1 LPVSLVNFLEQ
12 NMARMIRR
20 MFSSGLIFC
29 ALAGSTGL
37 CANDASVARQATVVQ
52 TGPQVAYRPMEVR
65 LRRLHLV
72 RPDLI
77 PYPIAYEIIC

>member
-1 LPVSLVNFLEQ
+1 
-12 NMARMIRR
+12 MAG
-20 MFSSGLIFC
+20 SSGLG
-29 ALAGSTGL
+29 AKDAPVAGK
-37 CANDASVARQATVVQ
+37 CVQ
-52 TGPQVAYRPMEVR
+52 SAPQVAYRPMEVR